1 MKYIIAVIQPDRLD
15 EVLER
20 LTEKE
25 IHLVTVSNALGRG
38 RQKGISE
45 VYRSH
50 KEAGSLLKKVKVEM
64 AVNDDYAENAI
75 EAVLGGAQSGQIVHY
90 GDSAFRLGGG
100 VKRVFQYFH
109 GFIRPFRMACSAE
122 KALHENTIHA
132 ILAHPAKMQINCTFI
147 G

>member
-1 MKYIIAVIQPDRLD
+1 MKYIVAVIQPDRLD

-25 IHLVTVSNALGRG
+25 IHLVTVSNVLGRG

-50 KEAGSLLKKVKVEM
+50 KEAGSLLKKVKLEI
-64 AVNDDYAENAI
+64 AVNDEFVKPAI
-75 EAVLGGAQSGQIVHY
+75 DAINKGANTGHIGDGKIFVLDLKETMRIRTGETGG
-90 GDSAFRLGGG
+90 
-100 VKRVFQYFH
+100 
-109 GFIRPFRMACSAE
+109 P
-122 KALHENTIHA
+122 A
-132 ILAHPAKMQINCTFI
+132 I